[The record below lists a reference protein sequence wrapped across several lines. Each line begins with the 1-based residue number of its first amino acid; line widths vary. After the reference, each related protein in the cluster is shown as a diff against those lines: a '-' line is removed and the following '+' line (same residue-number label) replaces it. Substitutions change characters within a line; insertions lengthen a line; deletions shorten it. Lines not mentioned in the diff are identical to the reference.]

1 MMPNETPCLKSDKS
15 LSNGFVVDGY
25 ERAINGIESEVR
37 PEIEQ
42 KYADEWNASGL
53 IKRWMLS
60 RRIEKEIRVLVS
72 ERSKHISPEALY

>member
-1 MMPNETPCLKSDKS
+1 MTKETPRPKSNKS

-25 ERAINGIESEVR
+25 ERALHGIESEVR

-60 RRIEKEIRVLVS
+60 RRIEKEIRILVS
-72 ERSKHISPEALY
+72 ERSRHISPEALY